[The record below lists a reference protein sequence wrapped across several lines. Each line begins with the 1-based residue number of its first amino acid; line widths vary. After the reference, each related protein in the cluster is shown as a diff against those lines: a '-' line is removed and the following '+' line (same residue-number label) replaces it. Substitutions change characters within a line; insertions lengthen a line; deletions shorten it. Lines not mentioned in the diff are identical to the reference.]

1 MDEGFEIGE
10 VVSIYGGIVV
20 GEIVG
25 IYGDNYMV
33 EFFDNGVIKTK
44 QFNKAEVLTYEIY

>member
-10 VVSIYGGIVV
+10 VVLVNGGGQV

-25 IYGDNYMV
+25 IDGDNYMV

-44 QFNKAEVLTYEIY
+44 QFNKSEVLTYEID